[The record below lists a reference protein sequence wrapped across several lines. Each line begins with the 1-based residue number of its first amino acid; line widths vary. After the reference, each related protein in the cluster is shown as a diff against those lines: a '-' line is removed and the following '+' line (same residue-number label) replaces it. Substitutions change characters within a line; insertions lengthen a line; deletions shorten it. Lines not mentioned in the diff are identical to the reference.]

1 MRGREREKLRRAID
15 SRVSLDS
22 ILDDWKK
29 KERKEETRTARFCS
43 LSPIYARLVG
53 GWVRGGGEG
62 KRKMEEKGGKS
73 RGEGGKYNGGEL
85 RASPLA

>member
-29 KERKEETRTARFCS
+29 KEGKKGRNENGSFLFVVPYLRAS
-43 LSPIYARLVG
+43 G
-53 GWVRGGGEG
+53 GWVRGGGGGG

-73 RGEGGKYNGGEL
+73 GGEGGKVQ
-85 RASPLA
+85 RR

>member
-1 MRGREREKLRRAID
+1 MREGREREKLRRAID

-22 ILDDWKK
+22 ILDDWKEKERK

-53 GWVRGGGEG
+53 GWVRGGGGGG

-73 RGEGGKYNGGEL
+73 GGEGGKVQ
-85 RASPLA
+85 RR